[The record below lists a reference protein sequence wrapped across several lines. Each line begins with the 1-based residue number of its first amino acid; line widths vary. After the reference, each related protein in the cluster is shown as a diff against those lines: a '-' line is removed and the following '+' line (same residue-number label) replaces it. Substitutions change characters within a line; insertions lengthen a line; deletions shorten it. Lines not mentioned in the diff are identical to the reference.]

1 MIHTRSILTSA
12 AMFTAMALSAC
23 GDSAGDRQQASGEI
37 KEGVG
42 AAIGDE
48 SLEREGQADQV
59 VGGVRDAASEV
70 GDAVEDATN

>member
-1 MIHTRSILTSA
+1 MAFNRTTLAA
-12 AMFTAMALSAC
+12 AMLATMALSAC

-42 AAIGDE
+42 EAIGDE
-48 SLEREGQADQV
+48 SLKREGQADQV

-70 GDAVEDATN
+70 GDAVKDATN